1 MVKSIESPRHEFKLG
16 ISAGGWD
23 FWNLIFR
30 FTIRYL
36 ISNSPFNGSVY
47 NRYREKRIEINKK
60 DLIYLYT
67 EYFVTFS
74 REAKYTS
81 DFFNYRSSFFST
93 YSGNVGKFTRS
104 VHTEVEFIFTIEG
117 RNTNFGMAERGGGWR
132 PEIFIVAMTTP
143 LVRATV
149 SINVIA
155 IC

>member
-1 MVKSIESPRHEFKLG
+1 MGFLEFDLSIYDS
-16 ISAGGWD
+16 ISYFQFSFQW
-23 FWNLIFR
+23 FR
-30 FTIRYL
+30 LSI
-36 ISNSPFNGSVY
+36 VV
-47 NRYREKRIEINKK
+47 NRVEIGEKRIEINKK

-74 REAKYTS
+74 RDAKYTS
-81 DFFNYRSSFFST
+81 DFVNYRTFHFF
-93 YSGNVGKFTRS
+93 
-104 VHTEVEFIFTIEG
+104 HTVEMLENSHVVYTQVEFIFTIEG

>member
-1 MVKSIESPRHEFKLG
+1 MEFDLSIYDS
-16 ISAGGWD
+16 ISYFQFSFQW
-23 FWNLIFR
+23 FR
-30 FTIRYL
+30 LSI
-36 ISNSPFNGSVY
+36 VV
-47 NRYREKRIEINKK
+47 NRVEIGEKRIEINKK

-81 DFFNYRSSFFST
+81 DFVNYRSSFFS

>member
-1 MVKSIESPRHEFKLG
+1 MRFLGFDLSIYDS
-16 ISAGGWD
+16 ISYFQFSFQW
-23 FWNLIFR
+23 FR
-30 FTIRYL
+30 LSI
-36 ISNSPFNGSVY
+36 VV
-47 NRYREKRIEINKK
+47 NRVEIGEKRIEINKK

-74 REAKYTS
+74 RDAKYTS
-81 DFFNYRSSFFST
+81 DFVNYRTFHFF
-93 YSGNVGKFTRS
+93 
-104 VHTEVEFIFTIEG
+104 HTVEMLENSHVVYTQVEFIFTIEG